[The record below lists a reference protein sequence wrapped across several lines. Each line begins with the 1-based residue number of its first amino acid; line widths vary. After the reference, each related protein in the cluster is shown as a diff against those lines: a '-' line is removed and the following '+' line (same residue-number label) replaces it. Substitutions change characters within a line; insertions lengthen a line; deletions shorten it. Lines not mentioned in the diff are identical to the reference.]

1 MGTIV
6 VFENVSLDGAIQ
18 DPTGEEGLSQVDWR
32 AMLSPADREEWA
44 KLILGDVSS
53 TEALLL
59 GRRSYEFFAE
69 RYPNRTGESAD
80 RMNALPKYVVSS
92 TLADPG
98 WSNSTVLKGDV
109 LDEVPKLKQ
118 TVDGEIHVYASSGL
132 VYLLFQH
139 DLVDE
144 LRLVIYPI
152 LMGAGNRLFDQSG
165 SPRPLS
171 PKHLRL
177 VGARTAG
184 DNLTLATYR
193 RA

>member
-18 DPTGEEGLSQVDWR
+18 DPTGDEGLNQVDWTT
-32 AMLSPADREEWA
+32 MLSPAGRLEWT
-44 KLILGDVSS
+44 KIILHDIL
-53 TEALLL
+53 TAEALLL
-59 GRRSYEFFAE
+59 GRRSYEFFAA

-98 WSNSTVLKGDV
+98 WNNSTVLKGDF
-109 LDEVPKLKQ
+109 LDEVSRLKR

-132 VYLLFQH
+132 VYPLFQH

-152 LMGAGNRLFDQSG
+152 LMGAGHRLFDQSG
-165 SPRPLS
+165 VPRPLS
-171 PKHLRL
+171 PKRLRL
-177 VGARTAG
+177 VDTRTAG
-184 DNLTLATYR
+184 DNLTFATYR